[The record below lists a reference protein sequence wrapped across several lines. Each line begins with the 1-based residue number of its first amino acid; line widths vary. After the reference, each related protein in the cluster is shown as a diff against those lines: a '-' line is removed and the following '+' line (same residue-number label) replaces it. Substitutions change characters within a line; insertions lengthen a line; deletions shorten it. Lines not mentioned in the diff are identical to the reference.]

1 MNVYLDKMLQ
11 LLPILG
17 VDAFKTVNARSI
29 RSAETDTTLHCDI
42 KGLTAKGQLS
52 DNGLIVFKGSQVVKE
67 HRPSANRWR
76 DKREQLLDKG
86 VLVEQ
91 DNCLAF
97 TQNVEFSSPS
107 AAAAIIHGGAAN
119 GLIAWKNSQGVALKD
134 ME

>member
-1 MNVYLDKMLQ
+1 M
-11 LLPILG
+11 
-17 VDAFKTVNARSI
+17 
-29 RSAETDTTLHCDI
+29 
-42 KGLTAKGQLS
+42 
-52 DNGLIVFKGSQVVKE
+52 KE

-134 ME
+134 VE